1 MRREIRT
8 WIENTTLILQINQT
22 LTDPVRPL
30 SSVQT
35 TLQVGKRQVSL
46 QILQK
51 SLVIEN
57 YGVSLQH
64 NNTTADHV
72 LLYTLT
78 RILQSHTCTMT
89 ENIITV
95 TKTNVHVD
103 FHFHHSKTS
112 IPNHHL
118 ALRLLSNPFKKMF
131 CTFSHLNIPPLI

>member
-1 MRREIRT
+1 MTVIWDCFLVCGGPDFSGGPRREIRT
-8 WIENTTLILQINQT
+8 WIGDTTLILQINQT

-51 SLVIEN
+51 SLVIGN

-78 RILQSHTCTMT
+78 RILQSHTCTIT

-103 FHFHHSKTS
+103 FHS
-112 IPNHHL
+112 ITR
-118 ALRLLSNPFKKMF
+118 RLLYR
-131 CTFSHLNIPPLI
+131 IVI